1 MESESKRTDAGLN
14 FASIIGSL
22 GIIAWLISDFY
33 GGMIIHLFSY
43 FYAIAFIV
51 VLYITSLAETLV
63 NLLRK
68 GNQHVKMRVIVH
80 LIVLIAFM
88 AFNIHNSEILR
99 SDRVLTATLRDDLFH
114 YTLVFRKN
122 GKVETHENGFLGYSQ
137 VHFGKYRFEEG
148 LIIFDEK
155 PYDNDFIPD
164 SVFLDLNQNAIFIT
178 KDSCNTFSKEKV
190 WLNHFEIDSIDV
202 TFFESQ
208 E

>member
-1 MESESKRTDAGLN
+1 
-14 FASIIGSL
+14 
-22 GIIAWLISDFY
+22 
-33 GGMIIHLFSY
+33 MIIHLFSY

-63 NLLRK
+63 NWLRK
-68 GNQHVKMRVIVH
+68 GIEYVKVRVIVH
-80 LIVLIAFM
+80 FTVFLGFI

-148 LIIFDEK
+148 LIIFNEK

-178 KDSCNTFSKEKV
+178 KDSSNTFSREKV
-190 WLNHFEIDSIDV
+190 WLNHFEIDSIDA
-202 TFFESQ
+202 TFFKRQ
-208 E
+208 

>member
-1 MESESKRTDAGLN
+1 MENTSKKTDAGLN

-63 NLLRK
+63 NWLRK
-68 GNQHVKMRVIVH
+68 GTQYVKVRVIVH
-80 LIVLIAFM
+80 LIVFLSFI

-99 SDRVLTATLRDDLFH
+99 SERVLTATLRDDLFH

-137 VHFGKYRFEEG
+137 VHFGKYRLEEG

-164 SVFLDLNQNAIFIT
+164 SVLLDLEENAIFIT
-178 KDSCNTFSKEKV
+178 KDSCNKFSREKV
-190 WLNHFEIDSIDV
+190 WLNHFEIDSIDA
-202 TFFESQ
+202 TFFNRQ
-208 E
+208 